1 MAEKITRSVRADES
15 TFGRLAELAK
25 AEFGEGGQGAALEAL
40 LNLWD
45 VQKAKTGIAGRQTE
59 IENFDAHLQA
69 LQRGFLAALEVGQDA
84 ETRARQDFR
93 AELENQSAEINRL
106 KEETEL
112 AKQEA
117 RTERKQKDGALS
129 DAIKYAEAKET
140 ADAKAAAA
148 IDAANAQRERADHL
162 EKSLINAKKRIENL
176 EAEVAGY
183 QAELIESE
191 DAKTD
196 AQNKTENLKK
206 QIAEMDAA
214 AAIAKANAEAEKA
227 VAIGKAREDDFNK
240 IMALMNEIADLK
252 TQLAEAVA
260 QNKKTAAGR
269 RGRPPKKTMDN
280 ESNS

>member
-129 DAIKYAEAKET
+129 DAIKYAEAKEA

>member
-1 MAEKITRSVRADES
+1 MTEKITRSVRADES

-129 DAIKYAEAKET
+129 DAIKYAEAKEA

-162 EKSLINAKKRIENL
+162 EKSLTDAKKRIENL

-196 AQNKTENLKK
+196 AQNETENLKK

-260 QNKKTAAGR
+260 QNKKTATGR

>member
-129 DAIKYAEAKET
+129 DAIKYAEAKEA

-162 EKSLINAKKRIENL
+162 EKSLTDAKKRIENL

-196 AQNKTENLKK
+196 AQNETENLKK